1 MPQHKENVH
10 VRKEGEIALARPVL
24 MVVDDEQNVLDTC
37 QDIFR
42 DTYEVIPKKSPTEAL
57 AYLNDNQVDLVFLD
71 ITMPEMDGIET
82 LNQIRL
88 TDEPPPVVMVTATRT
103 LKSAVTAMKLGAF
116 DYITKPFDI
125 DELRLVAEKALENR
139 SLVNE
144 VRTLRT
150 QIEKRY
156 GFENVVGESKLMQKI
171 YAQIEQVADKRTS
184 LLLLGE
190 SGTGKELVARAIH
203 HHRSSPRR
211 NGPFIALDCNTLPES
226 LFESE
231 LFGHEKGAFTGA
243 IKKIG
248 RCELADKGTLFLDE
262 IGEIPPAVQVKLL
275 RFLQEHEFM
284 RVGGTQN
291 IRVDVRIIAA
301 TNRDLEKAVKDG
313 KFRED
318 LFYRINVVP
327 IVIPPLRERTED
339 IPLLIDNFVKR
350 ISAELNMPP
359 KKFTPGTIDILMTCN
374 WQGNV
379 RELQNVIERLLV
391 LCNKDLI
398 EEEDLPES
406 IRYTK
411 HDVEQYSQKIFSGDI
426 SLEDAERQF
435 LSQIISEALRR
446 ANGVQTRA
454 AEMLKT
460 SRRTLKYQ
468 MDKLGIS

>member
-1 MPQHKENVH
+1 
-10 VRKEGEIALARPVL
+10 
-24 MVVDDEQNVLDTC
+24 MVVDDEQSVLDTSR
-37 QDIFR
+37 DIFK
-42 DTYEVIPKKSPTEAL
+42 DSYSVVLKKSAHEAL
-57 AYLNDNQVDLVFLD
+57 AFLTDNPVDLIFLD
-71 ITMPEMDGIET
+71 ITMPQMDGIEM
-82 LNQIRL
+82 LNQVGL
-88 TDEPPPVVMVTATRT
+88 LDDPPPVVMVTATRT
-103 LKSAVTAMKLGAF
+103 VKSAVTAMKLGAA

-139 SLVNE
+139 TLANE
-144 VRTLRT
+144 VRSLRT
-150 QIEKRY
+150 QIERRY
-156 GFENVVGESKLMQKI
+156 GFENLVGESKPMQKI
-171 YAQIEQVADKRTS
+171 YGQIEQLADKRTS

-203 HHRSSPRR
+203 FHRNSTRR
-211 NGPFIALDCNTLPES
+211 SGPFIALDCNTLPES

-243 IKKIG
+243 TKKIG

-262 IGEIPPAVQVKLL
+262 IGEIPSAVQVKLL

-284 RVGGTQN
+284 RIGGTQN
-291 IRVDVRIIAA
+291 IRVNVRIIAA
-301 TNRDLEKAVKDG
+301 TNRDLEKAVKEG

-318 LFYRINVVP
+318 LYYRINVVP

-339 IPLLIDNFVKR
+339 VPLLIDHFVKR

-359 KKFTPGTIDILMTCN
+359 KNFSSSAIDMLVSCS
-374 WQGNV
+374 WPGNV
-379 RELQNVIERLLV
+379 RELQNTIERLLV
-391 LCNKDLI
+391 LCKNDVI
-398 EEEDLPES
+398 EADDLPES
-406 IRYTK
+406 VRFTQ
-411 HDVEQYSQKIFSGDI
+411 HDVEQYSHKIFSGEL